1 VEESKIVTWTQ
12 MTRGLALPIVTA
24 VLVVAGGCR
33 STPPADETQPTGT
46 AAQPAATT
54 QPAPEPEELAPTPT
68 PAAVPSAVPEEE
80 LGEGP
85 EPDEELSEAPE
96 DGNDP
101 QRVQQEAL
109 ELCQSASEFLDQG
122 EIDDAIAALDHAYEL
137 MLRLPNDGDATSLQA
152 REDIRRLVAQLI
164 VRTYDSQRAAA
175 APPTTSWDLALPI
188 VQNEHV
194 QREIR
199 SFTNGER
206 NDFLEGY
213 RRSGLYRPM
222 ILAKLEQA
230 GLPSQLSWMPL
241 VESWFKVRALSR
253 ASALGMW
260 QFIASTGQRYG
271 LSRDAWVDE
280 RMDPERSTDAA
291 ISYLTELHGLF
302 GDWPKALAAYNCG
315 EARVMRLNR
324 QRPDEYQD
332 FWDLYAQLPQETRR
346 YVPRF
351 FAALVI
357 LDDPPAYG
365 MDLPETLPPVDGFA
379 TVRIDRSVKLDRLDE
394 ALGLD
399 KGTLSAL
406 NPSLRHRATPKRAF
420 DLRVP
425 VGVESTVAEQVAA
438 LPEYRPPQPL
448 YVTHRVRRGET
459 LSGIAS
465 RYRTSVRA
473 IMRTNNLRSA
483 NRIWPGQRLRIPT
496 RAGAA
501 ASAAP
506 AYNPAQGT
514 HTVRP
519 GDSLYTIARRYSTTV
534 EDLKRDNGLSS
545 DTIHPGLQ
553 LKVHP
558 GSRGDLRRYQVR
570 RGDTLSGIATRH
582 GVSLNALLRANGL
595 GSRSTIYP
603 GQWLVIPS

>member
-1 VEESKIVTWTQ
+1 MIWIPSKRTLILFITS
-12 MTRGLALPIVTA
+12 A
-24 VLVVAGGCR
+24 VLVAAGACR
-33 STPPADETQPTGT
+33 STPSGSSPQALDAGTENPPVGQPPIQG
-46 AAQPAATT
+46 A
-54 QPAPEPEELAPTPT
+54 EVSPTPT
-68 PAAVPSAVPEEE
+68 PLTAPQAPPEKELADEPAA
-80 LGEGP
+80 
-85 EPDEELSEAPE
+85 DDELSETPG
-96 DGNDP
+96 DTSDP
-101 QRVQQEAL
+101 QRAQQEAL
-109 ELCQSASEFLDQG
+109 ELCQSAAEFLDQG
-122 EIDDAIAALDHAYEL
+122 EIDDALAALDRAYEL
-137 MLRLPNDGDATSLQA
+137 MLSLPSDGDATYLQA
-152 REDIRRLVAQLI
+152 REDIRRLVAELI

-206 NDFLEGY
+206 ESFLEGY
-213 RRSGLYRPM
+213 RRSGRYRPM

-291 ISYLTELHGLF
+291 IAYLTELHGLF

-324 QRPDEYQD
+324 QRPDEYLD

-357 LDDPPAYG
+357 LEDPAAYG
-365 MDLPETLPPVDGFA
+365 MNLPEPLAPVDGFA
-379 TVRIDRSVKLDRLDE
+379 TVRVERSVKLDRLDG

-399 KGTLSAL
+399 KGTLAAL
-406 NPSLRHRATPKRAF
+406 NPSLRHGATPKRAF

-425 VGVESTVAEQVAA
+425 LEAEPSVAEQVAQ
-438 LPEYRPPQPL
+438 LPEYSPPQPL

-459 LSGIAS
+459 LSGIAG
-465 RYRTSVRA
+465 RYRTSVSA

-496 RAGAA
+496 RAGRAA
-501 ASAAP
+501 AAGP
-506 AYNPAQGT
+506 AYNPAEGT
-514 HTVRP
+514 HTVRS
-519 GDSLYTIARRYSTTV
+519 GDSLYSIARRYSTTV
-534 EDLKRDNGLSS
+534 DDLKRENGLSS
-545 DTIHPGLQ
+545 NTILPGQ
-553 LKVHP
+553 KLKVHP
-558 GSRGDLRRYQVR
+558 GSRDDLRRYQVR
-570 RGDTLSGIATRH
+570 RGDTLSDIATRH
-582 GVSLNALLRANGL
+582 GVSLSALLRANGL
-595 GSRSTIYP
+595 GSRSTIFP